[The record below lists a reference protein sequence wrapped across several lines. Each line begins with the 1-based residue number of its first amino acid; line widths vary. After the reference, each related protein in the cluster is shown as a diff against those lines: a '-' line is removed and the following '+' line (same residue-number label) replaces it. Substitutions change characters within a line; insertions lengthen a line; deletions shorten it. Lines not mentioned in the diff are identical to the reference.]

1 MYLPPLIKK
10 QNREDP
16 MKALHSLF
24 AIMLSVLPAF
34 AFAEKVGLT
43 PGDFRVD
50 ESGSATYTIPIAAP
64 PGRAGVQPQVALSYS
79 SSNVYEGPLGVGWN
93 ISGLSAISRCPK
105 NLSQDGRIEG
115 VNINKNDRFCLDGQK
130 MKIKSGSYGAPNTNY
145 YLENDDF
152 SHAKALGGDT
162 ENGPRWFVV
171 WKKSGEL
178 FYYGD
183 TRNDSTVGSVTPGT
197 DAFITASGASSARAN
212 TWMLKAIRDR
222 KGNYIRFS
230 YLKEYGSPYISKV
243 EYSGHLGNKLA
254 PFASINFNYSNKS
267 FYASGYNNKGYSMRR
282 KVLTS
287 VVSKVDGVE
296 YRAYKLAY
304 NESKRRILTSVQEC
318 PTLASSAT
326 NCLKP
331 TAFTWTHPNTTT
343 AVDYTNAY
351 SYITGDEHN
360 RYEAQ
365 VFDLTGD
372 GKSDLMYVKSGYWRL
387 KSATSAST
395 TTLTNVGD
403 SSSQRQY
410 ALNIDY
416 NGDGVRDLLV
426 ADGEDKN
433 WYIVYYENT
442 KSAPARCEG
451 TSKCPSH
458 TVSRSLKK
466 GYIKNS
472 SGANL
477 RAWGFNGGAAVM
489 DVNGDGFEDIVYRKS
504 KEVRAY
510 INTGNKSF
518 TDNHLFTFSSE
529 LSGDALFGHA
539 NMYRATIKSASAI
552 DINGDGLS
560 DIILQVTSTDG
571 YCTNSRGDR
580 LFAQTRRECEGDL
593 MGTWQEN
600 TTSNRQVFIS
610 KTNSANDPYFS
621 KVQTLSASYKDIRYA
636 DLNGDG
642 LTDMIYSYASK
653 WRYRLSNGKTFGA
666 EQILTQPYD
675 TDSANY
681 SQFVDVNYDGKA
693 DMLYATS
700 NSSWSIYVSGLTT
713 SPSKVNFTYVRTRS
727 FGSNNSIRFGDGNGD
742 GNLDLYIG
750 SSSDWRRYSIRAN
763 QNEYTVNKITNGFGV
778 TTNIKYSPMTNTALY
793 FRQDSSYN
801 THSNVFSPL
810 AGGKLVSEVRTDV
823 TSSKDLIV
831 KYQYGGMLLHR
842 KGRGGLGF
850 EVLRTI
856 DQQTGVVTETYN
868 HQYHGNTNFVM
879 TGIPRITAQFIGT
892 RALSWAKN
900 NLKAIKTAQGGYH
913 AYIYDSFEKSYTY
926 DGVNTQ
932 FVSQTNTRTVK
943 DTWGNVDNLSVTVY
957 DKDSNDFSGTYG
969 DNQKTYTLNTYKDRR
984 WGRLETTR
992 VEKTVNGGGKITRN
1006 SKFTYNGSN
1015 YIHQAIV
1022 SPDNAKY
1029 KTTTTYSYDTYG
1041 NKTQVS
1047 VAGYSTNTG
1056 STQTRTSKTEY
1067 QGNGRFV
1074 HRQHDAMGNYV
1085 TYQYNGVY
1093 GDAVT
1098 GLIKNSTVYSVN
1110 SRPTKTFYDDFGRAY
1125 KIDHPDSRVTL
1136 ITQNWCSNCV
1146 PGSYYYES
1154 KTESGKSAVKVYY
1167 DKWGREVARY
1177 VRSAEEDWDKVF
1189 TYYDDQGRVDY
1200 VTEPSSTSY
1209 RTTYSYNA
1217 LGQVDQV
1224 TKPNGEIVTYF
1235 VNGLEKST
1243 LDERGN
1249 AYFKYANG
1257 FGQTTKTI
1265 DALGGEVQFKY
1276 DAFGNLKETITEA
1289 DGKSSKIQNWYDTYG
1304 RKTKM
1309 TDPDKGTWIYTY
1321 NAFGEL
1327 YTQKTARGHTFTLNY
1342 DKLGRKIRSYQANE
1356 GTLCWYYAT
1365 NNSDNRDSYKAGR
1378 LFATAKYDGKNESCG
1393 TSPTTAATIRK
1404 YFRYDSAERPV
1415 ETRTYVGGKTY
1426 YQNTSFDGYSRPSLQ
1441 TFPEDS
1447 QGNRL
1452 QVKMHYKT
1460 SSGVLYKITNN
1471 ATGALLKEV
1480 KEFDRRRKAVEILYG
1495 NNIRTH
1501 LGYRGDTG
1509 WQTSTRVMRA
1519 SSRIFYSG
1527 VTHDEMGNV
1536 INRTTEYGTNP
1547 GVGAKFTETYT
1558 YDDLNRL
1565 DYRSVSVADWG
1576 ANMPSI
1582 FDDSIDYQYDGF
1594 GNLKKKNGVSN
1605 YNYSDA
1611 NRVHRLTSATGFG
1624 SFAYDY
1630 NGNIRSDG
1638 TGRTFN
1644 YGTYDKPTRIT
1655 KGGLYADMKY
1665 GVERELYFKKEKRV
1679 EAGKTNEYQTIYLG
1693 NYEEVRRTGGSGSST
1708 EHKYYIAGDIVI
1720 SHRSNGTKEYSYL
1733 HKDHQGSIT
1742 TVTNVNGTVV
1752 QQAFFDPFGKRTQIH
1767 QASVFANS
1775 SYMQPTDRGYTGHN
1789 MMDGLGIIHMNGR
1802 IYDPTLGRFLQAD
1815 PHIQAPNNSQSYNR
1829 YAYVL
1834 NNPMSYTDPSGYFF
1848 NKLFKGLNKALGKF
1862 APVFGIA
1869 LLAIPGVGQWAA
1881 VSMWNAAAIGFVSGG
1896 VATGSLKGA
1905 LIGAFSGAAFHQIGQ
1920 AFNGKGGAFWE
1931 SGGAGHIGSHAVTGG
1946 VISTLSGGKF
1956 GHGFFSAGF
1965 TKFAMGNAGFDYD
1978 DISPSAMAGR
1988 TAISATI
1995 GGTASVI
2002 SGGKFANGAQTA
2014 AMAQLF
2020 NAEATNYRQKIKGW
2034 RAAEAAVRKRF
2045 VKNGY
2050 TIVSGRTSAKYD
2062 GDWYIRGREFDVVA
2076 YKVVNGERMYE
2087 LVEVKFLKSNGL
2099 KYATGPARRAV
2110 GMRKVMQALTVSR
2123 QVHFD
2128 LNADAIT
2135 LSGRGFGS
2143 PLTINSSNYNISWE
2157 FVRPNGTG
2165 ASINVSN
2172 TAEFTNRI
2180 LELTGG

>member
-1 MYLPPLIKK
+1 
-10 QNREDP
+10 

-1576 ANMPSI
+1576 PTCPQFSTIASIINM
-1582 FDDSIDYQYDGF
+1582 
-1594 GNLKKKNGVSN
+1594 
-1605 YNYSDA
+1605 
-1611 NRVHRLTSATGFG
+1611 
-1624 SFAYDY
+1624 
-1630 NGNIRSDG
+1630 
-1638 TGRTFN
+1638 
-1644 YGTYDKPTRIT
+1644 
-1655 KGGLYADMKY
+1655 
-1665 GVERELYFKKEKRV
+1665 
-1679 EAGKTNEYQTIYLG
+1679 
-1693 NYEEVRRTGGSGSST
+1693 
-1708 EHKYYIAGDIVI
+1708 
-1720 SHRSNGTKEYSYL
+1720 
-1733 HKDHQGSIT
+1733 
-1742 TVTNVNGTVV
+1742 TV
-1752 QQAFFDPFGKRTQIH
+1752 
-1767 QASVFANS
+1767 
-1775 SYMQPTDRGYTGHN
+1775 
-1789 MMDGLGIIHMNGR
+1789 
-1802 IYDPTLGRFLQAD
+1802 
-1815 PHIQAPNNSQSYNR
+1815 
-1829 YAYVL
+1829 
-1834 NNPMSYTDPSGYFF
+1834 
-1848 NKLFKGLNKALGKF
+1848 
-1862 APVFGIA
+1862 
-1869 LLAIPGVGQWAA
+1869 
-1881 VSMWNAAAIGFVSGG
+1881 
-1896 VATGSLKGA
+1896 
-1905 LIGAFSGAAFHQIGQ
+1905 
-1920 AFNGKGGAFWE
+1920 
-1931 SGGAGHIGSHAVTGG
+1931 
-1946 VISTLSGGKF
+1946 
-1956 GHGFFSAGF
+1956 
-1965 TKFAMGNAGFDYD
+1965 
-1978 DISPSAMAGR
+1978 
-1988 TAISATI
+1988 
-1995 GGTASVI
+1995 SVI
-2002 SGGKFANGAQTA
+2002 
-2014 AMAQLF
+2014 
-2020 NAEATNYRQKIKGW
+2020 
-2034 RAAEAAVRKRF
+2034 
-2045 VKNGY
+2045 
-2050 TIVSGRTSAKYD
+2050 
-2062 GDWYIRGREFDVVA
+2062 
-2076 YKVVNGERMYE
+2076 
-2087 LVEVKFLKSNGL
+2087 
-2099 KYATGPARRAV
+2099 
-2110 GMRKVMQALTVSR
+2110 
-2123 QVHFD
+2123 
-2128 LNADAIT
+2128 
-2135 LSGRGFGS
+2135 
-2143 PLTINSSNYNISWE
+2143 
-2157 FVRPNGTG
+2157 
-2165 ASINVSN
+2165 
-2172 TAEFTNRI
+2172 
-2180 LELTGG
+2180 

>member
-1 MYLPPLIKK
+1 
-10 QNREDP
+10 

>member
-1 MYLPPLIKK
+1 
-10 QNREDP
+10 

-24 AIMLSVLPAF
+24 AIVLAVLPTF

-64 PGRAGVQPQVALSYS
+64 TGRAGVQPQMALSYS
-79 SSNVYEGPLGVGWN
+79 SSNSFEGPLGVGWN

-130 MKIKSGSYGAPNTNY
+130 MKVKSGSYGAPNTNY

-230 YLKEYGSPYISKV
+230 YLKEYGSSYISKV
-243 EYSGHLGNKLA
+243 EYSGHLGKKLA
-254 PFASINFNYSNKS
+254 PFASINFNYTNKS

-304 NESKRRILTSVQEC
+304 NESKRRMLTSVQEC
-318 PTLASSAT
+318 PTLASSTT

-331 TAFTWTHPNTTT
+331 TTLTWTHPNTTT

-387 KSATSAST
+387 KSATSTST
-395 TTLTNVGD
+395 TTLTNIGD
-403 SSSQRQY
+403 SGSQRQY

-477 RAWGFNGGAAVM
+477 RAWGFKGGAAVM
-489 DVNGDGFEDIVYRKS
+489 DVNGDGFEDIVYRKG

-510 INTGNKSF
+510 LNTGNKSF

-539 NMYRATIKSASAI
+539 QMYRATIKSASAI

-700 NSSWSIYVSGLTT
+700 NSSWTIYVSSLTT

-727 FGSNNSIRFGDGNGD
+727 FGSNNTIRFGDGNGD

-750 SSSDWRRYSIRAN
+750 SSSDWRRYSIRVN

-778 TTNIKYSPMTNTALY
+778 ATNIKYTPMTNTALY

-801 THSNVFSPL
+801 THTNVFSPF

-831 KYQYGGMLLHR
+831 KYQYGGLLLHR
-842 KGRGGLGF
+842 KGRGSLGF

-868 HQYHGNTNFVM
+868 HQYHGNTNFVL

-892 RALSWAKN
+892 HALSWAKN
-900 NLKAIKTAQGGYH
+900 NLKAMKTAQGGYH

-943 DTWGNVDNLSVTVY
+943 DTWGNVDNISVTVY

-969 DNQKTYTLNTYKDRR
+969 DNQKTYTVNTYKDRR

-1006 SKFTYNGSN
+1006 SRFTYNSSN
-1015 YIHQAIV
+1015 YLHQAIV

-1056 STQTRTSKTEY
+1056 STQTRTTKTEY

-1093 GDAVT
+1093 GNAVS

-1125 KIDHPDSRVTL
+1125 KIDHPDSRITL
-1136 ITQNWCSNCV
+1136 ITRNWCLNCV
-1146 PGSYYYES
+1146 SGSYYYES
-1154 KTESGKSAVKVYY
+1154 KTESGKSAVKAYY

-1235 VNGLEKST
+1235 VNGLEQST

-1276 DAFGNLKETITEA
+1276 DAYGNLKETITEA

-1356 GTLCWYYAT
+1356 GTLCWHYAT
-1365 NNSDNRDSYKAGR
+1365 NNSDNRDAYKAGR
-1378 LFATAKYDGKNESCG
+1378 LFATAKYDGKNQSCG

-1404 YFRYDSAERPV
+1404 YFKYDSAERPI
-1415 ETRTYVGGKTY
+1415 ETRTYAGGKTY
-1426 YQNTSFDGYSRPSLQ
+1426 YQNTSFDGYSRPSLK
-1441 TFPEDS
+1441 TFPADS

-1460 SSGVLYKITNN
+1460 SSGALYKITNN

-1480 KEFDRRRKAVEILYG
+1480 KEFDRRRQAVEILYG

-1501 LGYRGDTG
+1501 FGYRGDTG
-1509 WQTSTRVMRA
+1509 WHTSTRVMR
-1519 SSRIFYSG
+1519 SSSAIFYSG

-1536 INRTTEYGTNP
+1536 KTRTTEYGTNP

-1565 DYRSVSVADWG
+1565 DYRSVSVGDWG

-1582 FDDSIDYQYDGF
+1582 FDDNIDYQYDGF

-1624 SFAYDY
+1624 SFAYDN

-1665 GVERELYFKKEKRV
+1665 GVDRELYFKKEKRV

-1708 EHKYYIAGDIVI
+1708 EHKYYVAGDIVI

-1767 QASVFANS
+1767 QASVFANA

-1815 PHIQAPNNSQSYNR
+1815 PFIQAPLNSQNYNR
-1829 YAYVL
+1829 YSYVL

-1848 NKLFKGLNKALGKF
+1848 SKLWKGVKKF
-1862 APVFGIA
+1862 AGVIA
-1869 LLAIPGVGQWAA
+1869 GAALIYFTGGTASWFVSSWYGAAAAGAISGAVGAAANGGNILTGALRGAFSAAAFYGVGQMFDPGTFGNI
-1881 VSMWNAAAIGFVSGG
+1881 VGNGVVGG
-1896 VATGSLKGA
+1896 VMSDL
-1905 LIGAFSGAAFHQIGQ
+1905 Q
-1920 AFNGKGGAFWE
+1920 GGN
-1931 SGGAGHIGSHAVTGG
+1931 
-1946 VISTLSGGKF
+1946 F
-1956 GHGFFSAGF
+1956 GHGFFAAGF
-1965 TKFAMGNAGFDYD
+1965 SAAAKPMIYEKFGYAPENAG
-1978 DISPSAMAGR
+1978 AR
-1988 TAISATI
+1988 VVTAAVI

-2002 SGGKFANGAQTA
+2002 SGGKFANGATTGAFSQMFNGESYAKDSHKLLMRLKDRVSDEEWQYLMDNKLAAPGIAAATLQAYNKAAELYPNSLHNGEGDAFRHAYWNALITRYTSAEHAEAFTSLHEQVGGGPAIENTMDMHNNAIGRALATETTWLPSGFTHRYGDGAMRLSLQTA
-2014 AMAQLF
+2014 VTNSLNSGQL
-2020 NAEATNYRQKIKGW
+2020 
-2034 RAAEAAVRKRF
+2034 
-2045 VKNGY
+2045 
-2050 TIVSGRTSAKYD
+2050 
-2062 GDWYIRGREFDVVA
+2062 WYIKDGQ
-2076 YKVVNGERMYE
+2076 
-2087 LVEVKFLKSNGL
+2087 LVS
-2099 KYATGPARRAV
+2099 
-2110 GMRKVMQALTVSR
+2110 
-2123 QVHFD
+2123 H
-2128 LNADAIT
+2128 
-2135 LSGRGFGS
+2135 
-2143 PLTINSSNYNISWE
+2143 
-2157 FVRPNGTG
+2157 
-2165 ASINVSN
+2165 
-2172 TAEFTNRI
+2172 
-2180 LELTGG
+2180 

>member
-1 MYLPPLIKK
+1 
-10 QNREDP
+10 

-621 KVQTLSASYKDIRYA
+621 KVQTLSAYYKDIRYA

-1249 AYFKYANG
+1249 VYFKYANG